1 MHWYS
6 DALSNQRDEVSTSAQ
21 SSASGR
27 LRQPSLKCRSCITS
41 RSLVLSE
48 AGTQLADV
56 LPKCTLCRA
65 LEYTKP
71 WNGTQRG
78 ISILALSIELLASKN
93 ASCHTSDLSDTI
105 GRLKTKFGSDATAS
119 GVAWWLIRCVSGILL
134 LSPELRLSRPSAADI
149 EEVAHMI
156 AGTNTEDAGRV
167 TMLPPVATTAIQV
180 SELLGDHYSGGNM
193 QWLLDFQDVLQQLDA
208 TASKKMWLRTC

>member
-1 MHWYS
+1 MHS
-6 DALSNQRDEVSTSAQ
+6 LQ
-21 SSASGR
+21 S
-27 LRQPSLKCRSCITS
+27 
-41 RSLVLSE
+41 V
-48 AGTQLADV
+48 
-56 LPKCTLCRA
+56 
-65 LEYTKP
+65 EYNKP
-71 WNGTQRG
+71 CNGTQRG

-167 TMLPPVATTAIQV
+167 TMLPPVATQV

-193 QWLLDFQDVLQQLDA
+193 QWLLDFQDVLQQ
-208 TASKKMWLRTC
+208 